1 MRDCGAGSGG
11 IDAMNEIC
19 LVVNEEKDTGYS
31 VANLIKAYIEK
42 AGIHVSTVS
51 HKENAYPDEKA
62 DMAIVLGGDGTVIR
76 AAKNIAGKNIPI
88 LGVNLGTLGFLTEVE
103 KPGMYQA
110 LDAVLSGK
118 FSIEKR
124 MVLEGETGAGGG
136 RSLAVNEVIVGKRN
150 LGRMVTMSVWV
161 NDELMDTYVADGV
174 IVATPIGSTAY
185 NLSAGGPVLSPN
197 MNALV
202 ITPICPHSLNKRSL
216 VLSSEDMIRIQVERT
231 RESYVDEATVRCDG
245 EVLWDVQTG
254 DVVNI
259 RKAEESVDV
268 VSIRGISFYEKMRS
282 KLNRT

>member
-1 MRDCGAGSGG
+1 MK
-11 IDAMNEIC
+11 EIC

-31 VANLIKAYIEK
+31 VANLMKAYIEK
-42 AGIHVSTVS
+42 SGIRVNTVS
-51 HKENAYPDEKA
+51 HEENAYPDEKA

-76 AAKNIAGKNIPI
+76 AAKKIAGKNIPI
-88 LGVNLGTLGFLTEVE
+88 LGINLGTLGFLTEVE

-124 MVLEGETGAGGG
+124 MALEGETGAGGG

-174 IVATPIGSTAY
+174 IVATPTGSTAY

-216 VLSSEDMIRIQVERT
+216 VLSSEDTIRIQVERT

-245 EVLWDVQTG
+245 EVLWEVQTG

-259 RKAEESVDV
+259 RKAEESFDM
-268 VSIRGISFYEKMRS
+268 VSIRGIGFYEKMRS
-282 KLNRT
+282 KLNRM

>member
-1 MRDCGAGSGG
+1 
-11 IDAMNEIC
+11 MNEIC

-31 VANLIKAYIEK
+31 VANVIKTYIEK
-42 AGIHVSTVS
+42 AGIHVQIVS
-51 HKENAYPDEKA
+51 HKESAYPDEKT

-76 AAKNIAGKNIPI
+76 VAKNIAGKNIPI

-103 KPGMYQA
+103 KPRMYQA
-110 LDAVLSGK
+110 LDAVLSGN

-124 MVLEGETGAGGG
+124 MVLEGEAQGET
-136 RSLAVNEVIVGKRN
+136 SLAVNEVIVGKRN

-174 IVATPIGSTAY
+174 IVATPTGSTAY

-216 VLSSEDMIRIQVERT
+216 VLSAEDTIRIQVERT
-231 RESYVDEATVRCDG
+231 REIYLDEATVRCDG
-245 EVLWDVQTG
+245 EVLWEVQTG

-259 RKAEESVDV
+259 RRAQQFVDV
-268 VSIRGISFYEKMRS
+268 VSIQGIGFYEKMRS

>member
-1 MRDCGAGSGG
+1 
-11 IDAMNEIC
+11 
-19 LVVNEEKDTGYS
+19 
-31 VANLIKAYIEK
+31 
-42 AGIHVSTVS
+42 
-51 HKENAYPDEKA
+51 
-62 DMAIVLGGDGTVIR
+62 
-76 AAKNIAGKNIPI
+76 
-88 LGVNLGTLGFLTEVE
+88 
-103 KPGMYQA
+103 MYQA